1 MDTKLLKHKILD
13 LAIHGKLV
21 PQNPNDES
29 ATVLLEKIRAEK
41 AEKIKKGEL
50 KADKKDSY
58 IFVGDDNRHYEK
70 FADGTV
76 KDIEDEIPFEV
87 PEGWAWCRLGVLSET
102 TDYIA
107 NGSFADTKANVKF
120 YKDKNYALLV
130 KTQDFNNNFTED
142 LTYTDEM
149 GYNFL
154 SKSHLFGGELL
165 LSNIG
170 ASIGKALIVPKFD
183 IPMAVA
189 PNSIVVRT
197 TNLLETH
204 FLKSIMLS
212 TYGQTALVT
221 FTAGSAMPKFN
232 KTQLRSLLIPLPSIS
247 VQKSI
252 ISIIDNI
259 FEIIQ
264 SIDNNKD
271 ELEICIKHAKSKILD
286 LAIHG
291 KLVPQDSSDEPA
303 SVLLEKLRTEK
314 EAKIKAGELK
324 RDKNDS
330 YIYKSTTDN
339 CYYEKFNGKEPV
351 CIDEE
356 IPFDIPDNWQWV
368 KLNELAD
375 IARGGSP
382 RPIEAFIT
390 DSSDGINWIK
400 IGDTSPESK
409 YIVSAKEKIIPE
421 GKKHSRYVHS
431 GDFILTNSMSF
442 GRPYILKI
450 DGCIHD
456 GWLVF
461 GDIKETILQDYLYS
475 ALSSDY
481 VYNAFSLVAAGSTV
495 KNLKSE
501 TVKATLFPLPPIPEQ
516 KRIVSKIEEMF
527 ERLDQI
533 QCNLI

>member
-1 MDTKLLKHKILD
+1 MFILSKYDSIHQLLHNF
-13 LAIHGKLV
+13 GEN
-21 PQNPNDES
+21 Q
-29 ATVLLEKIRAEK
+29 VLH
-41 AEKIKKGEL
+41 
-50 KADKKDSY
+50 
-58 IFVGDDNRHYEK
+58 NRHYEK

-87 PEGWAWCRLGVLSET
+87 PEGWAWCRLSE
-102 TDYIA
+102 IA
-107 NGSFADTKANVKF
+107 ELKGGKRIPAGMSAT
-120 YKDKNYALLV
+120 KDKTDHIYIRVSDMKND
-130 KTQDFNNNFTED
+130 TISTDD
-142 LTYTDEM
+142 LRYISDTIFEQIKQY
-149 GYNFL
+149 
-154 SKSHLFGGELL
+154 
-165 LSNIG
+165 I
-170 ASIGKALIVPKFD
+170 IGKNDLYLTIAGTIGRVGEVPELFDKMNLTENALKI
-183 IPMAVA
+183 
-189 PNSIVVRT
+189 
-197 TNLLETH
+197 TNIKLNKRYLLIL
-204 FLKSIMLS
+204 LKSPFVQDYFEG
-212 TYGQTALVT
+212 TYHQV
-221 FTAGSAMPKFN
+221 AMPKLSLTNASKTLLPIPSMNTQKLIVERYFSLNEKIDTLDSN
-232 KTQLRSLLIPLPSIS
+232 KET
-247 VQKSI
+247 
-252 ISIIDNI
+252 
-259 FEIIQ
+259 
-264 SIDNNKD
+264 
-271 ELEICIKHAKSKILD
+271 LEQAIKQAKSKILD

-303 SVLLEKLRTEK
+303 SVLLEKLRAEK

-339 CYYEKFNGKEPV
+339 CYYEKFNGKDPV

-356 IPFDIPDNWQWV
+356 IPFDIPVNWQWV

-390 DSSDGINWIK
+390 DSSEGINWIK

-409 YIVSAKEKIIPE
+409 YIISAKEKIIPE

-431 GDFILTNSMSF
+431 GDFLLTNSMSF

-461 GDIKETILQDYLYS
+461 GDIKESILQDYLYL

-501 TVKATLFPLPPIPEQ
+501 TVKATLFPLPPISEQ

-533 QCNLI
+533 QNNLI